1 MSVDGELTQFMDARL
16 TSPRSLR
23 GTLWTGRERDA
34 CGTGFVAETNGRR
47 SRRVV
52 DLALDAI
59 ERIAHRGAVDAGD
72 LDGEPTGDGA
82 GILLQVPWGLL
93 ADEVPGC
100 RDMLDAGRAAAG
112 MCFLDRDAEQ
122 RTFARQAVVEEAA
135 RLGIDV
141 VGWRPVPVDESAL
154 GSAARQTLPVL
165 EQVVVALP
173 AGVSG
178 KSSEALLYRL
188 SRELVRRGRT
198 GEPMP
203 YVASLSAQTMVYKGL
218 VVGTQMRRAF
228 PDLSDPRVESA
239 IAVFHQRYSTNTFP
253 AWERAQP
260 CRFIA
265 HNGEINTVRGNVA
278 WMRARG
284 TDLGWPADRTGV
296 GDDGSWLAPVVDDDG
311 SDSAMLDDAVQLLV
325 HGGRPLP
332 ETLTMLLPP
341 AWDHEQDVDVT
352 ARDLLRALSASS
364 EPWDGP
370 AAVAFTDGTLV
381 GCCLDR
387 NGLRPAR
394 WLRTDDGLVACASE
408 TGAVPVD
415 PERITFSG
423 RLGPG
428 QMLVVDTSDQSVCAG
443 DEVLDRLAAAEPWGV
458 LVAAQQADVADSSRA
473 ESLAAAFENS
483 PPITAAHALH
493 GYTREELT
501 AVLRPMVQG
510 GVPPVGSMGDDTP
523 LAVLATQPRPLFAFV
538 RQAFAEVTNPAI
550 DPLRE
555 RATMSLDTLVG
566 PRARLLDRRGSSR
579 VSLRLRSPLLTDSGL
594 DRLRKVA
601 VIHDV
606 FVVDL
611 AMTVPSA
618 TPHADDIDAALD
630 ALCRSARDAV
640 NAGADVLVLSDRQA
654 SPATPALPALLAGAA
669 VHAHLVDAG
678 VRTHVGLVVDSG
690 EPREPHHVAALLGHG
705 VDAVCP
711 WLALATAH
719 DLAEGPRARLDVDG
733 VAAQERLVRA
743 LEGGLKTA
751 MSRMGISTIDGYR
764 GAHVFEA
771 VGLAPELARHL
782 GDTQQR
788 PGSIGF
794 AWVAD
799 QLAARAA
806 HAAMHVAADASGA
819 TPLPSPGF
827 YKFKRGGELHGFAPD
842 VVAALHHALAVDDP
856 LVTGFEEAHLRYR
869 QYASLVRDGPAIDL
883 RDLLEVTPAVGSHPV
898 PLDEVESARDI
909 VRRFSTGAM
918 SHGSLGSEAH
928 ETLAQAAHLVG
939 SWSNSGEGGEAF
951 HRFNSDRNSA
961 IKQVASGRFGVTP
974 AYLRSARELQV
985 KIAQGSK
992 PGEGGHLPGHKV
1004 TEEIARIRHT
1014 QPGVSLISP
1023 PPHHDIYSIE
1033 DLAQLIHDLACVNPR
1048 ARSSVKLVSQAGVG
1062 TIAAG
1067 VAKARADVIVVSGA
1081 SGGTGAS
1088 PLGSIKYAGMP
1099 WEWGLAETQQVLVAN
1114 RLRGRVRLR
1123 ADGGLRTGR
1132 DVLVAALLG
1141 ADEFS
1146 FGTAALVAEG
1156 CKMARTCHND
1166 QCPVG
1171 IATQRADLRELF
1183 PGRADQVGAFLL
1195 LVAEE
1200 LRELLAALGARRL
1213 EDVIGRVELL
1223 RPAPASDAGAGEVD
1237 LTALLARAEVP
1248 GDWPIR
1254 HIGEPN
1260 AVPGVEEGLDAHI
1273 AVELWPAVLATAGGS
1288 DAIRWSSP
1296 ISNMDRSVGARL
1308 SGDIAERI
1316 QHDGLASDRVHLRFD
1331 GTAGQSFGAFAI
1343 RGLHLELVG
1352 EANDFVGKGLAGAS
1366 IDVRFPD
1373 GSIRAAAPGDHVLLG
1388 NACLYG
1394 ATSGVLLAAGA
1405 AGERFAVRNSGGT
1418 AVIEGAGD
1426 HLCEYMTGGT
1436 IVVLGAPGR
1445 NVASGM
1451 SGGTLWVL
1459 DDRARL
1465 ERRLAPTGMLVD
1477 PDGAD
1482 VAELRALLELHAERT
1497 GSARAAELLADWPA
1511 ALELLHCIH
1520 PTERAH
1526 VPVTAAA
1533 AGA

>member
-1 MSVDGELTQFMDARL
+1 MHDRL
-16 TSPRSLR
+16 TTPDSLR
-23 GTLWTGRERDA
+23 GTLWTGRDRDA
-34 CGTGFVAETNGRR
+34 CGTGFVTEVDGRP

-59 ERIAHRGAVDAGD
+59 ARIAHRGAVDAGD

-82 GILLQVPWGLL
+82 GVLLQVPWALL
-93 ADEVPGC
+93 EDEVPGC
-100 RDMLDAGRAAAG
+100 REARAAGRAAAG
-112 MCFLDRDAEQ
+112 MCFLDRDPDQ
-122 RTFARQAVVEEAA
+122 RAIARTAVEEEAA
-135 RLGIDV
+135 RLGV
-141 VGWRPVPVDESAL
+141 ELVGWRPVPVDPSAL
-154 GSAARQTLPVL
+154 GSAARQTLPVI
-165 EQVVVALP
+165 EQIVLALP
-173 AGVSG
+173 EGVVG
-178 KSSEALLYRL
+178 DMGEALLYRL
-188 SRELVRRGRT
+188 RRALVRRGRT
-198 GEPMP
+198 GQPMP
-203 YVASLSAQTMVYKGL
+203 YIASLSARTIVYKGL
-218 VVGTQMRRAF
+218 VVGTQLRRAF
-228 PDLSDPRVESA
+228 PDLSDPRVESGF
-239 IAVFHQRYSTNTFP
+239 AVFHQRYSTNTFP

-260 CRFIA
+260 CHTIA
-265 HNGEINTVRGNVA
+265 HNGEINTVRGNAA

-284 TDLGWPADRTGV
+284 TDLGWPAGRTGV
-296 GDDGSWLAPVVDDDG
+296 DDDGSWLAPVVDDDG
-311 SDSAMLDDAVQLLV
+311 SDSAMLDDAVQLLQ

-332 ETLTMLLPP
+332 EALTMLLPP

-370 AAVAFTDGTLV
+370 AAVAFTDGSLV

-415 PERITFSG
+415 PERIVFSG

-428 QMLVVDTSDQSVCAG
+428 QMLVVDTTDQSVCAG
-443 DEVLDRLAAAEPWGV
+443 DQVLERLAAAEPWGV
-458 LVAAQQADVADSSRA
+458 LVAAQQVDVESASTAEAHHASADALPR
-473 ESLAAAFENS
+473 
-483 PPITAAHALH
+483 TAAHALF

-523 LAVLATQPRPLFAFV
+523 LAVLATQPRSLFGFV
-538 RQAFAEVTNPAI
+538 RQGFAEVTNPAI

-566 PRARLLDRRGSSR
+566 PRPRLLDRRGHSY
-579 VSLRLRSPLLTDSGL
+579 VTLRLHSPLLSDAGL
-594 DRLRKVA
+594 ARLRDVA
-601 VIHDV
+601 ATREVRIV
-606 FVVDL
+606 EL
-611 AMTVPSA
+611 AMLAPSA
-618 TPHADDIDAALD
+618 SPDADSVDAALATLCSD
-630 ALCRSARDAV
+630 AARAV
-640 NAGADVLVLSDRQA
+640 TGGAHVLIVSDRE
-654 SPATPALPALLAGAA
+654 ATPDRPPLPALLVGAA
-669 VHAHLVDAG
+669 IHSHLVTAG
-678 VRTHVGLVVDSG
+678 LRTHVGLVVDTG
-690 EPREPHHVAALLGHG
+690 EAREPHHIAALFGHG

-719 DLAEGPRARLDVDG
+719 DLAEGARSRLEIDG
-733 VAAQERLVRA
+733 ATAQDRLVRA
-743 LEGGLKTA
+743 LEGGLRTA

-764 GAHVFEA
+764 GAYVFEA
-771 VGLAPELARHL
+771 VGLAPELGVHL

-794 AWVAD
+794 AWAAEQV
-799 QLAARAA
+799 AARAE
-806 HAAMHVAADASGA
+806 HAAEHVAADAAGA

-842 VVAALHHALAVDDP
+842 VVAALHHALEVDDP
-856 LVTGFEEAHLRYR
+856 LVTGFEEAHARYR
-869 QYASLVRDGPAIDL
+869 EFSTLVRNRPAIDL
-883 RDLLEVTPAVGSHPV
+883 RDLLEITPAAGSHPV
-898 PLDEVESARDI
+898 PLDEVESAREI

-918 SHGSLGSEAH
+918 SHGSLGAEAH
-928 ETLAQAAHLVG
+928 ETLAQAAHLIG
-939 SWSNSGEGGEAF
+939 SWSNSGEGGEDAD
-951 HRFNSDRNSA
+951 RFGTDRNSA

-1014 QPGVSLISP
+1014 QAGVSLISP

-1067 VAKARADVIVVSGA
+1067 VAKARADVIVISGA

-1088 PLGSIKYAGMP
+1088 PLGSIKHAGMP

-1123 ADGGLRTGR
+1123 ADGGMRTGR

-1171 IATQRADLRELF
+1171 IATQRAELRELF
-1183 PGRADQVGAFLL
+1183 PGRADQVGAYLL

-1213 EDVIGRVELL
+1213 EDVVGHVELL
-1223 RPAPASDAGAGEVD
+1223 RPAPAGSGGPGEVD
-1237 LTALLARAEVP
+1237 LDALLARADVP
-1248 GDWPIR
+1248 SAWPTR

-1260 AVPGVEEGLDAHI
+1260 VVPGVEDGLDARV
-1273 AVELWPAVLATAGGS
+1273 AVELWPAVLATASGS
-1288 DAIRWSSP
+1288 DSIRWSTT
-1296 ISNMDRSVGARL
+1296 ITNMDRSVGARL

-1316 QHDGLASDRVHLRFD
+1316 QRDGLDHDRVHLRFD
-1331 GTAGQSFGAFAI
+1331 GTAGQSFGAFGI
-1343 RGLHLELVG
+1343 RGLRLELVG

-1373 GSIRAAAPGDHVLLG
+1373 DSIRAADPASHVLLG

-1394 ATSGVLLAAGA
+1394 ATSGVLLAAGT
-1405 AGERFAVRNSGGT
+1405 AGERFAVRNSG
-1418 AVIEGAGD
+1418 ANSVVEGAGD

-1436 IVVLGAPGR
+1436 VVVLGAPGR

-1465 ERRLAPTGMLVD
+1465 KRRLAPTGQLVE
-1477 PDGAD
+1477 PDAGD
-1482 VAELRALLELHAERT
+1482 VAQLRELLELHANRT
-1497 GSARAAELLADWPA
+1497 GSARARALLDDWPA
-1511 ALELLHCIH
+1511 ALERLLCIH
-1520 PTERAH
+1520 PTERAQ
-1526 VPVTAAA
+1526 VATSVAAT
-1533 AGA
+1533 GT